1 MPRLPRPP
9 RWLRIGGL
17 LAVVGVIVYF
27 SLLDTPGPPPV
38 GPATPWY
45 DKQLH
50 FASYAAVTVA
60 AAGATIELRA
70 RRWYRIAVV
79 VAFAVAFGVGIELAQ
94 WPLADRYASL
104 GDVAANAAGTAVGS
118 LWFPVEARFGYAS
131 ERADATDAADVA
143 DATGAADVADA
154 IGAAR
159 RTDGEDADADSGG

>member
-1 MPRLPRPP
+1 MPRLPLPP
-9 RWLRIGGL
+9 RWLRIAGL

-27 SLLDTPGPPPV
+27 SLLDAPPTTFEP
-38 GPATPWY
+38 TPWY

-60 AAGATIELRA
+60 AAASTVELRE

-104 GDVAANAAGTAVGS
+104 GDVAANVAGTALGS
-118 LWFPVEARFGYAS
+118 LWFPVEARFGYAT
-131 ERADATDAADVA
+131 EPGRDVA
-143 DATGAADVADA
+143 DGTE
-154 IGAAR
+154 R
-159 RTDGEDADADSGG
+159 EPADADSTD